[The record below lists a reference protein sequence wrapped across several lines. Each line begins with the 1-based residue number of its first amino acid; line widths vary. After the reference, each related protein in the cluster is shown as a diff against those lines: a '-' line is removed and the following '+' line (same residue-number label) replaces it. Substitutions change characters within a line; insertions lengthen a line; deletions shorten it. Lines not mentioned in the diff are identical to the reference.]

1 VFLLEEF
8 LHKSIFNNLSVT
20 SNEIGR
26 INVFSAR
33 TKIAKY
39 LNWVEMKISL
49 MVRSLN
55 LKYGEVMRLKTPSF
69 IQ

>member
-1 VFLLEEF
+1 MFLLEEF

-49 MVRSLN
+49 MCNSL
-55 LKYGEVMRLKTPSF
+55 KFEIWEVYCA
-69 IQ
+69 